1 ATSFFLLPSQNSC
14 SSHALFPLAF
24 GFLRDASWVAGA
36 CSKLRGGN
44 DVTKVHSP
52 VKLRH
57 PSTLTCLHI
66 KQTHSQAPCI
76 ILQQSL
82 ACATA
87 MAARC
92 RSLLLFAVLALVL
105 GLVLTAQAR
114 PLSVLNPRG
123 AGDDRVVDF
132 LLGEI
137 KIKTGGGGHNM
148 AGFDWKA
155 VKDSGP
161 SPGIGH

>member
-1 ATSFFLLPSQNSC
+1 
-14 SSHALFPLAF
+14 
-24 GFLRDASWVAGA
+24 
-36 CSKLRGGN
+36 
-44 DVTKVHSP
+44 
-52 VKLRH
+52 
-57 PSTLTCLHI
+57 
-66 KQTHSQAPCI
+66 
-76 ILQQSL
+76 
-82 ACATA
+82 

-105 GLVLTAQAR
+105 GLALTAQAR

-123 AGDDRVVDF
+123 AGDDDRVFNF

-137 KIKTGGGGHNM
+137 KIKTGGGGGGHNM

-155 VKDSGP
+155 IKDSGP